1 MVNYLAVLIAAVAAF
16 AVGALWYSVLF
27 GKVWRKEM
35 GMGDMP
41 ASMGGM
47 GSSMIGGF
55 IATLV
60 LTYVL
65 DYFLIALGAVTLS
78 AALTIA
84 FWAWLGFIATVMS
97 NIVWYEKKSWTLYF
111 INAAHYLVALLVAS
125 AVLAWMG

>member
-1 MVNYLAVLIAAVAAF
+1 MVNYLAVLIAAIAAF
-16 AVGALWYSVLF
+16 AVGALWFTVIF
-27 GKVWRKEM
+27 GKIWRKEM
-35 GMGDMP
+35 GVMEG
-41 ASMGGM
+41 ASMSGM

-55 IATLV
+55 VATLV

-84 FWAWLGFIATVMS
+84 FWAWLGFVATVMS
-97 NIVWYEKKSWTLYF
+97 NMIWYEKKSWTLYF